1 MKKIAIEEHFTTAA
15 LAHYSLPAA
24 ALFDPP
30 QWDASMRGLLD
41 FTDVR
46 LPQMDELGIDME
58 VLSLTAPGIQAET
71 DTAVAVKRAAE
82 ANDFLAEITRKHP
95 TRFSGFAAL
104 ALQDP
109 NGAAAELER
118 AVTQLGL
125 RGALINGHTHGEY
138 LDADRF
144 RPVWERAEGLGV
156 PIYLHPAS
164 SYDVWHNLRGH
175 EELIGPMWSWGVETA
190 THTLRIIFGGVFDR
204 FPDATLILGHMGEG
218 LPGHL
223 WRLDSRWDFLDQR
236 GIHLAKP
243 RPSDY
248 IRDNVMITTSGVC
261 THAPLLGSLLALGAD
276 RIMFSTDYPL
286 ESNHDAVRF
295 VETAPIS
302 ETDRAKICH
311 LNAERLLRL

>member
-1 MKKIAIEEHFTTAA
+1 
-15 LAHYSLPAA
+15 
-24 ALFDPP
+24 
-30 QWDASMRGLLD
+30 
-41 FTDVR
+41 
-46 LPQMDELGIDME
+46 MDEFGIDME

-71 DTAVAVKRAAE
+71 DTALAAKRAAQ
-82 ANDFLAEITRKHP
+82 ANDFLAEIIGKHP

-109 NGAAAELER
+109 DGAAAELER

-138 LDADRF
+138 LDAPTF
-144 RPVWERAEGLGV
+144 WPVWERAEALGV
-156 PIYLHPAS
+156 PIYLHPAN

-190 THTLRIIFGGVFDR
+190 THALRILFGGVFDR
-204 FPDATLILGHMGEG
+204 FPGATLVLGHMGEG
-218 LPGHL
+218 LPGIL
-223 WRLDSRWDFLDQR
+223 WRLDSRWGFLDQR
-236 GIHLAKP
+236 GISLAKP

-248 IRDNVMITTSGVC
+248 IRDNMMITTSGVC
-261 THAPLLGSLLALGAD
+261 AHAPLLGSLLALGAD
-276 RIMFSTDYPL
+276 HIMFATDYPL
-286 ESNHDAVRF
+286 ESNRDAVRF
-295 VETAPIS
+295 IETAPIS

>member
-30 QWDASMRGLLD
+30 QWDAAMRRLLD

-82 ANDFLAEITRKHP
+82 ANDFLAEITRRHP

-104 ALQDP
+104 ALQNP
-109 NGAAAELER
+109 EGAAAELER

-144 RPVWERAEGLGV
+144 RPVWERAEALGV
-156 PIYLHPAS
+156 PIYLRPAS
-164 SYDVWHNLRGH
+164 SYDVWHSLRGH
-175 EELIGPMWSWGVETA
+175 EELIGPMWSWGLETA
-190 THTLRIIFGGVFDR
+190 THALRIVFGGVFDR
-204 FPDATLILGHMGEG
+204 FPRRHPHPRPHGRRAPRPPVAPRQPMG
-218 LPGHL
+218 LPQPTRHPPGQATPLGLHPQPHHDHHQR
-223 WRLDSRWDFLDQR
+223 RL
-236 GIHLAKP
+236 
-243 RPSDY
+243 
-248 IRDNVMITTSGVC
+248 C
-261 THAPLLGSLLALGAD
+261 TRPLLGSLLALGAD

-286 ESNHDAVRF
+286 ESNQEAVRF
-295 VETAPIS
+295 IETAPIS

-311 LNAERLLRL
+311 LNAQRLLGL